1 MRLLSFPSHAAPS
14 RHANRCQLPHIYGNG
29 GCAYDSERENPGRGV
44 FFDGAGRG
52 SAAVCRAGCLC
63 ASPAG
68 GAGALRRPAAA
79 FAVPVPHRVHAAH
92 PMPGG
97 GCAGAAVLP
106 SCKAHRVRAPAA
118 GRVLL
123 IGSLGGFAPA
133 ASAAPGPSAPGS
145 SPRGR
150 PMRSSRPVSVPAR
163 PL

>member
-29 GCAYDSERENPGRGV
+29 GCAYDSERENPGCGV

-63 ASPAG
+63 AGPAG

-79 FAVPVPHRVHAAH
+79 LAVPVPHRVHAAH

-97 GCAGAAVLP
+97 GCAGAALLP
-106 SCKAHRVRAPAA
+106 GGKAHRGPRSGGWAGAAHRAALPP
-118 GRVLL
+118 RQV
-123 IGSLGGFAPA
+123 PP
-133 ASAAPGPSAPGS
+133 PGPSAPGS

-150 PMRSSRPVSVPAR
+150 PMRSFRPVSVPAR